1 MLNLINIW
9 EWHWTGMEILQNISK
24 QNGKNDDNNEITNM
38 QTNTLAF

>member
-9 EWHWTGMEILQNISK
+9 EWHWTRLEILQNISK

-38 QTNTLAF
+38 QTNTLVF

>member
-1 MLNLINIW
+1 
-9 EWHWTGMEILQNISK
+9 MEILQNISK